1 MFAQGLA
8 ALLLLLSADR
18 PNGHH
23 GRRQFGLKSEAD
35 RINEIAR
42 RAAIPNATVQKIRFM
57 RTSFC
62 FCRPKFRPKMP
73 RNTQAATR
81 PPHRYSMAEPQP
93 IPPAFNIVA
102 VVQSGRLQYEALLLA
117 ASLRATNPGFAGK
130 LYLAEPQP
138 GKLWP
143 RDPRVTDPVVRD
155 MLERLGATF
164 LPFESRVFGQAYPHG
179 NKIEALTALPDAPF
193 LFLDTDTLI
202 TGDLGSVGFDFSKPA
217 ASMRREGTWPVIE
230 LYGPGHA
237 EIWKSLYDRFGLT
250 FDDTL
255 DLMQP
260 DNYWQ
265 RFLYFNAGWF
275 FHASPQQFGARFL
288 AYAQSIRDDRPE
300 PLIVQEIYPWLD
312 QIALP
317 LVIHS
322 FGGGRPG
329 PALAGLDGDVTCHY
343 RTLPLLYARESD
355 RVVEVLE
362 QVAGQ
367 KELRRILRDF
377 EPVKLM
383 VYQNRGRKARAFFD
397 RADLP
402 RREQAIR
409 FVLKREGLWL
419 R

>member
-1 MFAQGLA
+1 MIEPGP
-8 ALLLLLSADR
+8 S
-18 PNGHH
+18 
-23 GRRQFGLKSEAD
+23 RQ
-35 RINEIAR
+35 
-42 RAAIPNATVQKIRFM
+42 V
-57 RTSFC
+57 
-62 FCRPKFRPKMP
+62 
-73 RNTQAATR
+73 
-81 PPHRYSMAEPQP
+81 
-93 IPPAFNIVA
+93 FNIVA

-117 ASLRATNPGFAGK
+117 ASLRATNPDFAGK

-143 RDPRVTDPVVRD
+143 RDPRVTDPAVRE
-155 MLERLGATF
+155 MLESLGATF
-164 LPFESRVFGQAYPHG
+164 LPFDSHAFGHAYPHG

-193 LFLDTDTLI
+193 LFLDTDTLV
-202 TGDLGSVGFDFSKPA
+202 TGDFGNVGFDFGKPS
-217 ASMRREGTWPVIE
+217 ASMRREGTWPTLE
-230 LYGPGHA
+230 LYGPGYA
-237 EIWKSLYDRFGLT
+237 EIWKSLYDRFDLT

-255 DLMQP
+255 DLTQP

-265 RFLYFNAGWF
+265 RFMYFNAGWF
-275 FHASPQQFGARFL
+275 FHASPQDFGNRFL
-288 AYAQSIRDDRPE
+288 AYAKSIRDNRPD

-329 PALAGLDGDVTCHY
+329 PELAGLDGDVTCHY

-355 RVVEVLE
+355 RVVDVLE
-362 QVAGQ
+362 QVARQ
-367 KELRRILRDF
+367 KDLRRILRDF

-383 VYQNRGRKARAFFD
+383 VYQNRGRKARSFFD
-397 RADLP
+397 RNDLP